1 MEYLLLSIN
10 CFRKLC
16 YVWNHFGAKYNY
28 QPYSVIYLSKL
39 PDCTGIH
46 KQLFVT
52 KVIHELARYLK
63 YWIILLKRA
72 LSFRR
77 LLWIN
82 AKRLITYKTR
92 R

>member
-1 MEYLLLSIN
+1 VEYLLLSIN

-46 KQLFVT
+46 KQLFM
-52 KVIHELARYLK
+52 
-63 YWIILLKRA
+63 
-72 LSFRR
+72 
-77 LLWIN
+77 
-82 AKRLITYKTR
+82 
-92 R
+92 